1 MLSIIVLTAH
11 FVFSVK
17 NVFWLSAVSWPSA
30 NWQYKKS
37 GELIIYLTTEC
48 MLSYQFFNYC
58 LMFLS
63 LTKIACP
70 KIVIL
75 MMTVI
80 KLMLKQWLETGGSI
94 SASHVVLGDFNLDII
109 NLNHNNTVLFQIID
123 EPKYMK

>member
-1 MLSIIVLTAH
+1 
-11 FVFSVK
+11 
-17 NVFWLSAVSWPSA
+17 
-30 NWQYKKS
+30 
-37 GELIIYLTTEC
+37 
-48 MLSYQFFNYC
+48 
-58 LMFLS
+58 MFLS